1 MQARRPGVSPVFP
14 GWRASG
20 HGWETTESPSAT
32 PGLRLILKTAMSSSL
47 ASTGRRPGPRS
58 ALGNSCWTQRW
69 HRLDLSHCL
78 AHSGPETT
86 SALGG
91 QRDVRVR
98 QESGSHRSVLW
109 VCPHTLSRCRAPDS
123 GAGGSDPGGLLWVGQ
138 QEDLGSVLLASL
150 LLPNLPGSAA
160 TPGTGMLID
169 RQENLFAASRVN
181 ALPTLLRHQ
190 ALLVAVGCRPPP
202 LGPVPPWPP
211 PPTPALLWAG
221 PWVGKQ
227 PVQTGVGTAR
237 SPACFFIGEIRG
249 EKCRAR

>member
-14 GWRASG
+14 GWRTSG

-32 PGLRLILKTAMSSSL
+32 PGLRLILKTATSSSL

-78 AHSGPETT
+78 AHSGPETA

-169 RQENLFAASRVN
+169 RQTGKPLRCLPGECPPHPPEAPGSAGGCGLQAS
-181 ALPTLLRHQ
+181 PT
-190 ALLVAVGCRPPP
+190 RPCPTMA
-202 LGPVPPWPP
+202 
-211 PPTPALLWAG
+211 PTPHA
-221 PWVGKQ
+221 
-227 PVQTGVGTAR
+227 
-237 SPACFFIGEIRG
+237 SPALGRALGGEAACADGRWDSAFSCLLFYWG
-249 EKCRAR
+249 NTG